1 MDTQSKIKNP
11 VFRRRGYKI
20 CVKYFYLLTG
30 ESCTGT
36 VVAGMVTV
44 LG

>member
-11 VFRRRGYKI
+11 VILRRGWQIYYKI
-20 CVKYFYLLTG
+20 FYFLTG
-30 ESCTGT
+30 ESCAGS
-36 VVAGMVTV
+36 VVAGIVTV